1 PEHPCGDEHPQ
12 ASYPRSLR
20 CAGPARLLSI
30 GLISRI
36 PPLPAGHDCQ
46 PARQAR
52 SMRGFSREPER
63 NNLAVLSTGSA
74 AERPAAAEIGGRL
87 HQFEMRPMVRLVWD
101 PAAERPAA
109 AEIGGRPHQF
119 GDETNAQVKAATLRQ
134 ATSPSAPTSICP
146 RRPLR

>member
-12 ASYPRSLR
+12 ASDPRTLR
-20 CAGPARLLSI
+20 AAGPGRLPSF
-30 GLISRI
+30 GLISLI

-74 AERPAAAEIGGRL
+74 AERPAAAEIGGRP
-87 HQFEMRPMVRLVWD
+87 HQFEMRPMLSAAPVRSFASEGARSESKVIGPTAPGHSKKSGLLVSSAGVLVD
-101 PAAERPAA
+101 
-109 AEIGGRPHQF
+109 
-119 GDETNAQVKAATLRQ
+119 V
-134 ATSPSAPTSICP
+134 SP
-146 RRPLR
+146 LEK